1 MLNQAVLVGRV
12 SNLPELKKENNKR
25 ILEVIISVP
34 RSYKNDEGEY
44 ETDFLKCYLYNE
56 VAENTKNYCKI
67 GDMIGIKGRIQNIN
81 NLTNIIAEKVTFLA
95 QAKKEEE
102 N

>member
-1 MLNQAVLVGRV
+1 MFNQAVLVGRV

-25 ILEVIISVP
+25 ILEVTISVP
-34 RSYKNDEGEY
+34 RSYKNDAGEY
-44 ETDFLKCYLYNE
+44 ETDFLKCILYNE
-56 VAENTKNYCKI
+56 IANNTKEYCKI

-81 NLTNIIAEKVTFLA
+81 NLTSIIAEKVTFLA
-95 QAKKEEE
+95 QAKE

>member
-25 ILEVIISVP
+25 ILEVTISVP
-34 RSYKNDEGEY
+34 RSYKNDAGEY
-44 ETDFLKCYLYNE
+44 ETDFLKCILYNE
-56 VAENTKNYCKI
+56 IANNTKEYCKI

-81 NLTNIIAEKVTFLA
+81 NLTSIIAEKVTFLA
-95 QAKKEEE
+95 QAKE